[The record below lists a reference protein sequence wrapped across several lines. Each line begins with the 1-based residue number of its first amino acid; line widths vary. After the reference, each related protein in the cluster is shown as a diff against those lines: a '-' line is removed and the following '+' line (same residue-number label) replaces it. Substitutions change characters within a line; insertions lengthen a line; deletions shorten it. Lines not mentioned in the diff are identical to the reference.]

1 VLILVVSVDYNRNGL
16 MGGYF
21 LQEGFARLWRGTNAG
36 LALAVPTVSSYFMLF
51 FFFFF
56 FCGGWGR
63 IALLEFAGCTKLCIE
78 YALIEMY

>member
-51 FFFFF
+51 FFFFSF
-56 FCGGWGR
+56 FVGVGGGLHCWN
-63 IALLEFAGCTKLCIE
+63 LLGVQNSVLSM
-78 YALIEMY
+78 L

>member
-1 VLILVVSVDYNRNGL
+1 MLILVVSVDYNCNGL

-36 LALAVPTVSSYFMLF
+36 LALAVPTVSSYFMMF
-51 FFFFF
+51 FL
-56 FCGGWGR
+56 GGWGR